1 MGRDGKYVVAY
12 DVADDGER
20 EKVAKILQGFGDR
33 VQKSVFE
40 CRLTVAMRNR
50 LAARLENLELA
61 TGGVLLYR
69 VHDHSRTI
77 AIGDCPGYAAEEPF
91 AHVL

>member
-1 MGRDGKYVVAY
+1 MARDGKYVVAY
-12 DVADDGER
+12 DVSDDAER
-20 EKVAKILQGFGDR
+20 EKVAKILQGFGSR

-40 CRLTVAMRNR
+40 CRLTAGMRNR
-50 LAARLENLELA
+50 LATRLEKLELA

-69 VHDHSRTI
+69 LNERSRAI
-77 AIGDCPGYAAEEPF
+77 AIGDCPGYQDEEPF

>member
-12 DVADDGER
+12 DVADDAER

-50 LAARLENLELA
+50 LAARPENLELA

-69 VHDHSRTI
+69 INDRSRTI
-77 AIGDCPGYAAEEPF
+77 AIGDCPGYADEEPF

>member
-1 MGRDGKYVVAY
+1 MGRDGKYIVAY
-12 DVADDGER
+12 DLRDDGER
-20 EKVAKILQGFGDR
+20 EKVARILQGFGSR

-50 LAARLENLELA
+50 LAARLEELKPA
-61 TGGVLLYR
+61 SGGILLCR
-69 VHDHSRTI
+69 LHESARTI
-77 AIGDCPGYAAEEPF
+77 AIGDCPGYADEEPV

>member
-12 DVADDGER
+12 DLRDDSER
-20 EKVAKILQGFGDR
+20 EKVARILQGFGSR

-40 CRLTVAMRNR
+40 CRLSVGMRAR
-50 LAARLENLELA
+50 LAARLQALELA
-61 TGGVLLYR
+61 SGGVLVYR
-69 VHDHSRTI
+69 LNDRSRAI
-77 AIGDCPGYAAEEPF
+77 AIGDCPGYADEEPF